1 VSLSLVESLVSLP
14 LSPFPPLAVGFFG
27 LGTGY
32 LIYGPQEL
40 LGYPARNESVDFGT
54 GVWGIFM
61 PGFMQFIT
69 GVYLFAGLTLFGTFR
84 TPALYMAAL
93 AFTAY
98 GVHWFA
104 MGWNRLRRTD
114 SRVNVGMTI
123 AFLLISILGII
134 VFFNVGDDPVGGLFI
149 GLACVYA
156 ADFVASLKPD
166 RPKAGGWGERALGFF
181 HLGTG
186 LWLMYLVFAVTLNF
200 ILNYGLPLL
209 PPCRGRPARGRDHAA
224 VRGSCHFP
232 IHVLRLPGIGASG
245 RLAW

>member
-1 VSLSLVESLVSLP
+1 MSLSLIPALVSLP
-14 LSPFPPLAVGFFG
+14 QSPFPPLAVGFFG

-40 LGYPARNESVDFGT
+40 LGYPKRDESVDFGT
-54 GVWGIFM
+54 GLWGIWM

-69 GVYLFAGLTLFGTFR
+69 GIFLFAALVLFGTIR

-98 GVHWFA
+98 GVHWFVL
-104 MGWNRLRRTD
+104 GWNRLRRVD
-114 SRVNVGMTI
+114 VRVNLGMSI

-134 VFFNVGDDPVGGLFI
+134 VFFQVGDDPVGGLFI

-156 ADFVASLKPD
+156 AEFVTSLKPD
-166 RPKAGGWGERALGFF
+166 LPGPGALGERALGFF

-186 LWLMYLVFAVTLNF
+186 LWLMYLTFAVALNF
-200 ILNYGLPLL
+200 ILNYGLPL
-209 PPCRGRPARGRDHAA
+209 
-224 VRGSCHFP
+224 
-232 IHVLRLPGIGASG
+232 
-245 RLAW
+245 